1 MDIIKRK
8 RKKDK
13 KIKKRVAL
21 FVSGLICA
29 FMLLFFIQSSHEQYS
44 MIISLNYEIA
54 SKGLNTNNTRYNS
67 YEIKSEEVLNDVID
81 RLKVSD
87 RITVPELSD
96 SIEIDNVSKKEDY
109 ILTDYVVRYERNP
122 KIEDINPEIVLS
134 TLFDSYYDY
143 FVRNYTTNNQILAY
157 DGPDK
162 DNCDYLNLIDKMEV
176 EVNQIRNYINDR
188 MKENVSL
195 FSDGTS
201 ESYQSLMERAENLK
215 TVDLKNLRNEIIEN
229 GVTKDRGLMTNVMAY
244 KNELLNIEQKTNMA
258 AYETRMEAIDLY
270 DSTLFPTISVP
281 SVNNNEYYIS
291 TTKTGLDYVFE
302 EANQYLN
309 ASLDAQNEISSNTY
323 VINKMA
329 GYDKNRIDETKLNAS
344 IQQVEEKI
352 KTLAD
357 DTKTTDD
364 SYIEYK
370 TRQYLSF
377 KINKKGA

>member
-54 SKGLNTNNTRYNS
+54 SKGLNPNNTRYNS

-81 RLKVSD
+81 HLKVSD

-157 DGPDK
+157 DEPDK
-162 DNCDYLNLIDKMEV
+162 DNCDYLNFIDKMEV

-364 SYIEYK
+364 AYIEYK

>member
-8 RKKDK
+8 RKKEK

-21 FVSGLICA
+21 FASGLICA
-29 FMLLFFIQSSHEQYS
+29 FMLLLFIQKSHEQYS

-54 SKGLNTNNTRYNS
+54 SKGLNPNNTRYNS
-67 YEIKSEEVLNDVID
+67 YEIKSEEVLKDVID
-81 RLKVSD
+81 RLKVTD
-87 RITVPELSD
+87 RITVSELSD

-157 DGPDK
+157 DEPDK

-176 EVNQIRNYINDR
+176 EVNQIQNYINDR

-215 TVDLKNLRNEIIEN
+215 SVDLKNLRNEIIEN
-229 GVTKDRGLMTNVMAY
+229 GVTMDLGLMTNVMAY

-291 TTKTGLDYVFE
+291 TTKTGLDYIFE
-302 EANQYLN
+302 EAKQYLN

-323 VINKMA
+323 IINKMT
-329 GYDKNRIDETKLNAS
+329 GDDKNRMDETQLDIC

-357 DTKTTDD
+357 DTKTTDNA
-364 SYIEYK
+364 YIEYK

>member
-13 KIKKRVAL
+13 KIRKRVAL

-54 SKGLNTNNTRYNS
+54 SKGLNPNNTRYNS

-162 DNCDYLNLIDKMEV
+162 DNCDYLNIIDKMEV
-176 EVNQIRNYINDR
+176 EVNQIQNYINDR

-229 GVTKDRGLMTNVMAY
+229 GVTKDLGLITNVMAY

-323 VINKMA
+323 FINKMA
-329 GYDKNRIDETKLNAS
+329 GHDKNRMDEAKLNAS

-352 KTLAD
+352 KTLAN

-364 SYIEYK
+364 AYIEYK

>member
-54 SKGLNTNNTRYNS
+54 SKGLNPNNTRYNS

>member
-1 MDIIKRK
+1 
-8 RKKDK
+8 
-13 KIKKRVAL
+13 
-21 FVSGLICA
+21 
-29 FMLLFFIQSSHEQYS
+29 

-54 SKGLNTNNTRYNS
+54 SKGLNPNNTRYNS

>member
-54 SKGLNTNNTRYNS
+54 SKGLNPNNTRYKS

-364 SYIEYK
+364 AYIEYK

>member
-8 RKKDK
+8 RKKEK

-21 FVSGLICA
+21 FASGLICA
-29 FMLLFFIQSSHEQYS
+29 FMLLFFIQKSHEQYS

-54 SKGLNTNNTRYNS
+54 SKGLNPNNTRYNS
-67 YEIKSEEVLNDVID
+67 YEIKSEEVLKDVIE

-87 RITVPELSD
+87 RLTVSELSD

-157 DGPDK
+157 DEPDK

-176 EVNQIRNYINDR
+176 EVNQIQNYINDR

-215 TVDLKNLRNEIIEN
+215 SVDLKNLRNEIIEN
-229 GVTKDRGLMTNVMAY
+229 GVTMDLGLMTNV
-244 KNELLNIEQKTNMA
+244 
-258 AYETRMEAIDLY
+258 
-270 DSTLFPTISVP
+270 
-281 SVNNNEYYIS
+281 
-291 TTKTGLDYVFE
+291 
-302 EANQYLN
+302 
-309 ASLDAQNEISSNTY
+309 
-323 VINKMA
+323 
-329 GYDKNRIDETKLNAS
+329 
-344 IQQVEEKI
+344 KI
-352 KTLAD
+352 GRAHV
-357 DTKTTDD
+357 
-364 SYIEYK
+364 
-370 TRQYLSF
+370 
-377 KINKKGA
+377 

>member
-54 SKGLNTNNTRYNS
+54 SKGLNPNNTRYNS

-157 DGPDK
+157 DEPDK

-364 SYIEYK
+364 AYIEYK

>member
-8 RKKDK
+8 RKKEK

-21 FVSGLICA
+21 FASGLICA
-29 FMLLFFIQSSHEQYS
+29 FMLLFFIQKSHEQYS

-54 SKGLNTNNTRYNS
+54 SKGLNPNNTRYNS
-67 YEIKSEEVLNDVID
+67 YEIKSEEVLKDVIE

-87 RITVPELSD
+87 RLTVSELSD

-143 FVRNYTTNNQILAY
+143 FLRNYTTNNQILAY
-157 DGPDK
+157 DEPDK

-176 EVNQIRNYINDR
+176 EVNQIQNYINDR

-215 TVDLKNLRNEIIEN
+215 SVDLKNLRNEIIEN
-229 GVTKDRGLMTNVMAY
+229 GVTMDLNVFTA
-244 KNELLNIEQKTNMA
+244 
-258 AYETRMEAIDLY
+258 
-270 DSTLFPTISVP
+270 
-281 SVNNNEYYIS
+281 
-291 TTKTGLDYVFE
+291 VF
-302 EANQYLN
+302 
-309 ASLDAQNEISSNTY
+309 
-323 VINKMA
+323 
-329 GYDKNRIDETKLNAS
+329 
-344 IQQVEEKI
+344 
-352 KTLAD
+352 
-357 DTKTTDD
+357 
-364 SYIEYK
+364 
-370 TRQYLSF
+370 
-377 KINKKGA
+377 